1 MEELDRKT
9 APKFQEI
16 TDIGF
21 QLPEK
26 KTLSNGIPV
35 FQYNLGSQELVK
47 VEFVFEAGTKYQ
59 LKPLVASFAN
69 AMLKEGTK
77 KKNSLEIA
85 NAIDYYGAFLET
97 EVNSDFGTVSLYTL
111 NKHLGKVLPIL
122 KEILTESIFPKREF
136 KQKLSI
142 KKQKF
147 LINQEKVET
156 LASMDF
162 SKLIYKG
169 TKYAQHTELSSFDKI
184 SVKDCVDFYQNFYD
198 LNNATIFVAGKIDAS
213 LNVFLE
219 DLFGKEKLEKKHKE
233 FTIGES
239 TYLAS
244 THSIIKPEA
253 IQTSFRIGKPTL
265 SMSHPDFSKLKVMNT
280 LFGGY
285 FGSRLMTN
293 IREEKGYTYG
303 IGSALMSKIDGT
315 SLIIYTEV
323 GKEVTQ
329 PALDEIR
336 KEITKL
342 QTELVSQ
349 EELTKVKNYMLGSLL
364 QNTDGAFDMLERFK
378 SLHYHNLP
386 KNYYAQYMKDIHA
399 TSPEDILTLA
409 QTHLTEMTIV
419 AAGSVKVK

>member
-1 MEELDRKT
+1 
-9 APKFQEI
+9 
-16 TDIGF
+16 
-21 QLPEK
+21 
-26 KTLSNGIPV
+26 
-35 FQYNLGSQELVK
+35 
-47 VEFVFEAGTKYQ
+47 
-59 LKPLVASFAN
+59 
-69 AMLKEGTK
+69 
-77 KKNSLEIA
+77 
-85 NAIDYYGAFLET
+85 
-97 EVNSDFGTVSLYTL
+97 
-111 NKHLGKVLPIL
+111 
-122 KEILTESIFPKREF
+122 
-136 KQKLSI
+136 
-142 KKQKF
+142 
-147 LINQEKVET
+147 
-156 LASMDF
+156 
-162 SKLIYKG
+162 
-169 TKYAQHTELSSFDKI
+169 
-184 SVKDCVDFYQNFYD
+184 
-198 LNNATIFVAGKIDAS
+198 
-213 LNVFLE
+213 
-219 DLFGKEKLEKKHKE
+219 
-233 FTIGES
+233 
-239 TYLAS
+239 
-244 THSIIKPEA
+244 
-253 IQTSFRIGKPTL
+253 
-265 SMSHPDFSKLKVMNT
+265 MSHPDFSKLKVMNT

>member
-1 MEELDRKT
+1 MAELDRKK

-26 KTLSNGIPV
+26 KKLSNGIPV

-69 AMLKEGTK
+69 AMLKEGTQ

-85 NAIDYYGAFLET
+85 HAIDYYGAFLET

-122 KEILTESIFPKREF
+122 KEILTESVFPKKEF
-136 KQKLSI
+136 EQKLSI

-147 LINQEKVET
+147 VINQEKVET
-156 LASMDF
+156 LASVDF

-169 TKYAQHTELSSFDKI
+169 TKYAQHTQLSSFDNI
-184 SVKDCVDFYQNFYD
+184 SVEDSRKFYEEFYN
-198 LNNATIFVAGKIDAS
+198 LNNAQIFVAGKIDS
-213 LNVFLE
+213 SFILFLE
-219 DLFGKEKLEKKHKE
+219 DLFGKEQLEKKRSE
-233 FTIGES
+233 FSIGES
-239 TYLAS
+239 TYLSS
-244 THSIIKPEA
+244 THSILKPDA
-253 IQTSFRIGKPTL
+253 IQTSFRIGKPTISL
-265 SMSHPDFSKLKVMNT
+265 GHPDFSKLKVMNT
-280 LFGGY
+280 IFGGY

-315 SLIIYTEV
+315 SHIIYTEV

-329 PALDEIR
+329 LALNEIR
-336 KEITKL
+336 KEIHTL
-342 QTELVSQ
+342 QNELVSE

-386 KNYYAQYMKDIHA
+386 NNYYTQYMSDIHA
-399 TSPEDILTLA
+399 TNSQDILKLA
-409 QTHLTEMTIV
+409 QTYLNELTIV